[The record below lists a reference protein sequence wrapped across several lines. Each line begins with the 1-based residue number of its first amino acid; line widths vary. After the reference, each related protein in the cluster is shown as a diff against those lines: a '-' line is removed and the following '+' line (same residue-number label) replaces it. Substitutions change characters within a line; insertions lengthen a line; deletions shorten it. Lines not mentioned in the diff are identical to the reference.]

1 MSKENVTDAGSLG
14 KPKSVAKRLIAI
26 ISLMII
32 AFAVTIVINMI
43 SLKTINNTTTE
54 LTDVYLQM
62 QVTQGSIGI
71 EFQQVQLYANLVY
84 YKDGTDE
91 EELIQTKFATAL
103 ADLENDANAMKEL
116 VAKTGSDELI
126 TAYDAWY
133 EKTIDYVE
141 FAQTIYDAAID
152 GDMDTTETLVS
163 QNKAHK
169 DPAQTAEDEYDVVLE
184 EVLTGVSKDAAAI
197 INEANVSNYIILVI
211 FVILT
216 ALVLIIVIRKVALP
230 VTASGKEIHSIVE
243 KISNNEGDL
252 TDRIPVKGNDEI
264 GQMAT
269 GVNMFIGQ
277 LQDIMKQLRGHSD
290 DLQRSSQEVSE
301 KIAAS
306 NDNASNVSSAMEEM
320 SASMEEI
327 SATITSLSENSGS
340 VLGEVQAMKEN
351 INKGSS
357 LVSTIRKNAETMQA
371 TTIKGKETTGSAIAG
386 IRTEL
391 ESALT
396 DSQSVTQISD
406 LTGEILGISSQTNL
420 LSLNASIE
428 AARAGEAGRGFAV
441 VAEEI
446 RTLADGSA
454 QTASNIQAIS
464 EQVIAAVQR
473 LSDNSKKLLEFVDE
487 KVMKDYDG
495 FVEVVNQYRE
505 DADSMYA
512 ILDEFSSSAT
522 DINENMEVM
531 NTGLNDISTAVGDS
545 AEGIVH
551 VSENA
556 SDLVMS
562 LKEITKQTEINEEIS
577 TDLGKEVKKFKNLD

>member
-14 KPKSVAKRLIAI
+14 RPKSVAKRLIAI
-26 ISLMII
+26 ILLMII
-32 AFAVTIVINMI
+32 AFAATIVVNVM
-43 SLKTINNTTTE
+43 SLKAINNTTTE
-54 LTDVYLQM
+54 LTDIYLQM

-91 EELIQTKFATAL
+91 EELIQTKFAAAL
-103 ADLENDANAMKEL
+103 VDLKDDANIMKEL
-116 VAKTGSDELI
+116 VAQTGSDELI

-133 EKTIDYVE
+133 ETTIDYVE
-141 FAQTIYDAAID
+141 FAQTIYDAAVD
-152 GDMDTTETLVS
+152 GDMDTTETLVA

-184 EVLTGVSKDAAAI
+184 DVLAGVSKDAAGV
-197 INEANVSNYIILVI
+197 INEANVSNYIIIMI

-216 ALVLIIVIRKVALP
+216 AIVLIIVIRQVALP

-351 INKGSS
+351 ISKGSS
-357 LVSTIRKNAETMQA
+357 LVSTIRKNAETMQV

-406 LTGEILGISSQTNL
+406 LTSEILGISSQTNL

-512 ILDEFSSSAT
+512 ILDEFSTSAA

-531 NTGLNDISTAVGDS
+531 NTGLGDISTAVGDS

-577 TDLGKEVKKFKNLD
+577 ADLGKEVKKFKNLD

>member
-230 VTASGKEIHSIVE
+230 VTASGKEIHLIVE